1 MKQLALWSEEMNFE
15 QVDRAPEDRLNRVLW
30 HAMRGSHAPY
40 PQWAIGADAEEEE
53 EEEAGEENKE

>member
-1 MKQLALWSEEMNFE
+1 MNFE

-30 HAMRGSHAPY
+30 HAMRGSHVPY

-53 EEEAGEENKE
+53 EEEEAGEENKE